1 MYITIGRTFSSFL
14 QSSASNLIDDTIYLQ
29 TRQSLTNIQTLHYP
43 VPFKMVYNSLLISL
57 TMVASAAV
65 TQAASPAILYAAS
78 YSGGITSLELDSAD
92 SGYSLKKI
100 FQASE
105 CGSNPVWLEHDKE
118 NNLMYCSDEAG
129 SVGVFKVGAV
139 NSSAAGVLESMTEMN
154 TSYAPVASTRFNT
167 SDWRGI
173 AFAHYGSP
181 DGGPPGAA
189 GITSYVA
196 GDDGSLQLVMN
207 LTVQYSGNGPN
218 EERQNASHIHQV
230 VLDPTGKFIVA
241 PDLGSDCVHVYG
253 SDNSSFPLNALADVN
268 LEPGS
273 GPRHGV
279 FQTAGDKTFFHLVSE
294 LANNITSFNV
304 SYDGHSM
311 NMHQIGQVSTFGD
324 NPIPAEALA
333 GEIILS
339 PDGYMT
345 VSNRLDNSFT
355 IPNLDPSISDP
366 EPSDSLA
373 VFKVDK
379 NGSLSFVNLY
389 PVGCQSPRHIQTNKD
404 GSLLAAACM
413 LNNRVV
419 VMQRDNSTGE
429 IGSFVANYTL
439 PGATFVGW
447 DEV

>member
-1 MYITIGRTFSSFL
+1 MVRNILRM
-14 QSSASNLIDDTIYLQ
+14 
-29 TRQSLTNIQTLHYP
+29 SLA
-43 VPFKMVYNSLLISL
+43 MA
-57 TMVASAAV
+57 ASAAV
-65 TQAASPAILYAAS
+65 AHAASPAILYAAS
-78 YSGGITSLELDSAD
+78 YSGGITSLELESAD

-100 FQASE
+100 SEASE
-105 CGSNPVWLEHDKE
+105 CGSNPVWLDHDKD

-129 SVGVFKVGAV
+129 TIGVFKVGAV
-139 NSSAAGVLESMTEMN
+139 NSSAAGKLESMTEMY

-181 DGGPPGAA
+181 DGGAPGAA
-189 GITSYVA
+189 GITTYA
-196 GDDGSLQLVMN
+196 TGDNGSLRLVMN
-207 LTVQYSGNGPN
+207 LTVQYAGNGPN

-230 VLDPTGKFIVA
+230 IVDPTGKFIVA
-241 PDLGSDCVHVYG
+241 PDLGLDCVHVY
-253 SDNSSFPLNALADVN
+253 STHNSSFPLTALADVT

-279 FQTAGDKTFFHLVSE
+279 FQTDGDNIYFHLVSE
-294 LANNITSFNV
+294 LANNITSFNI
-304 SYDGHSM
+304 SYDGQSM
-311 NMHQIGQVSTFGD
+311 SMTQIGQVSTFGD
-324 NPIPAEALA
+324 NPVPSGALA
-333 GEIILS
+333 GEIVLS
-339 PDGYMT
+339 ADGYIT

-355 IPNLDPSISDP
+355 IPNLDPGVSDP

-379 NGSLSFVNLY
+379 EGKLSFVDLY

-439 PGATFVGW
+439 PGATFVDW

>member
-1 MYITIGRTFSSFL
+1 MVHNIL
-14 QSSASNLIDDTIYLQ
+14 LM
-29 TRQSLTNIQTLHYP
+29 SLA
-43 VPFKMVYNSLLISL
+43 MV
-57 TMVASAAV
+57 TSAAV

-78 YSGGITSLELDSAD
+78 YSGGITSLELGSTD
-92 SGYSLKKI
+92 SGYSLKNI
-100 FQASE
+100 SEASE
-105 CGSNPVWLEHDKE
+105 CGSNPVWLEHDKD

-129 SVGVFKVGAV
+129 TVGVFKVGAM
-139 NSSAAGVLESMTEMN
+139 NSSEAGKLESMTEMY

-167 SDWRGI
+167 SDWSGI

-189 GITSYVA
+189 GITAYAA
-196 GDDGSLQLVMN
+196 GDNGSLRLVMN
-207 LTVQYSGNGPN
+207 LTVQYPGNGPN

-230 VLDPTGKFIVA
+230 IVDPTGNFIVA
-241 PDLGSDCVHVYG
+241 PDLGLDCVHVY
-253 SDNSSFPLNALADVN
+253 STRNSSFPLTALADVN

-279 FQTAGDKTFFHLVSE
+279 FQTVGDNTFFHLVSE

-311 NMHQIGQVSTFGD
+311 NMTQIGQVSTFGD
-324 NPIPAEALA
+324 NPIPSGALA

-339 PDGYMT
+339 PGGYIT

-355 IPNLDPSISDP
+355 IPNLDPGVSDP

-379 NGSLSFVNLY
+379 KGKPSFVNLY